1 MPDDPTVSLAD
12 LQLSSLH
19 ALLAALLSSARMR
32 PPYFGRA
39 LEFSAKVKFF
49 GNLRFVCFNS
59 HDVKNNGNI
68 HSVSSWIYYMQYSF
82 LSTYLLY
89 VIGFCR

>member
-39 LEFSAKVKFF
+39 LEFSAKVGDK
-49 GNLRFVCFNS
+49 LVESLLDFVL
-59 HDVKNNGNI
+59 V
-68 HSVSSWIYYMQYSF
+68 
-82 LSTYLLY
+82 LY
-89 VIGFCR
+89 